1 MLTRLIKVH
10 MADGYSRHF
19 ILLLEDYGR
28 WCRYF
33 GCKGHFKLGHKI
45 ESYFIDDESA
55 LIIDRA
61 FQKLKDSRPMAFK
74 VLDMYLVGG
83 LDSLDIAVC
92 LNTGKSH
99 KDKINHLAI
108 IQVIDVSQKLIFDF
122 LEKENYA

>member
-1 MLTRLIKVH
+1 MLTRLIKDH

-55 LIIDRA
+55 LIIDRS
-61 FQKLKDSRPMAFK
+61 FQRLKDTRPKAFK
-74 VLDMYLVGG
+74 VLDMHLVGG
-83 LDSLDIAVC
+83 LDSLDISVI
-92 LNTGKSH
+92 LNAGKRRR
-99 KDKINHLAI
+99 DKVNHLAI
-108 IQVIDVSQKLIFDF
+108 LQVIDTSQKLIYDF
-122 LEKENYA
+122 LKESS

>member
-1 MLTRLIKVH
+1 MLTRLIKDH
-10 MADGYSRHF
+10 MADGYSYHF

-33 GCKGHFKLGHKI
+33 GCKGHFKLENRI

-55 LIIDRA
+55 LVIDRA

-83 LDSLDIAVC
+83 LDSLDISVL
-92 LNTGKSH
+92 LNAGKRRR
-99 KDKINHLAI
+99 DKVNHLAI
-108 IQVIDVSQKLIFDF
+108 LQVIDTSQKLIYDF
-122 LEKENYA
+122 LKESS